1 MAIDIG
7 SNGGDK
13 DGVTTLPHSYVHMG
27 NVANDT
33 GFINHIEIY
42 TGGQAQDLKVGVFY
56 ITTGTSYICRNF
68 VTLSVSGSA
77 GTKLEFD
84 APGDFT
90 AFAVTAGD
98 LIGCYGAVEVQLD
111 TSGSYHSRHIETTDA
126 TDGGTHD
133 FIEYGADVEL
143 ALYATG
149 FVPGSIG
156 GSLHMSMGMKL

>member
-1 MAIDIG
+1 MAHTYI
-7 SNGGDK
+7 
-13 DGVTTLPHSYVHMG
+13 HFG

-56 ITTGTSYICRNF
+56 LVVTTTYICRNF

-77 GTKLEFD
+77 STKLEFD

-90 AFAVTAGD
+90 AFAVTTGD
-98 LIGCYGAVEVQLD
+98 LIGCYGAVEVQSD
-111 TSGSYHSRHIETTDA
+111 ETGSHNARHIETTDA
-126 TDGGTHD
+126 TDGDPHD
-133 FIEYGADVEL
+133 FIELDTAKEL

-149 FVPGSIG
+149 FTPGSIG
-156 GSLHMSMGMKL
+156 GSLTMSMNMKL